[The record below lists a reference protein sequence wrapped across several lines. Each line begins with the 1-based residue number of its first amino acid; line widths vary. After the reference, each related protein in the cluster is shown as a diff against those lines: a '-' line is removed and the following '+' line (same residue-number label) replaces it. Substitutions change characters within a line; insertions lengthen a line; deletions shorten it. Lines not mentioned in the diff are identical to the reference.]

1 MRVSIILVS
10 SAALVAA
17 APVPGVGETIWK
29 GITYIPRKVGACV
42 GACVKG
48 VDEAVTVQI
57 PGAVHGLGDGIS
69 AGTRVGKHEAE
80 ESMEAFV
87 KGKHAEKDAITAA
100 NAQEKA
106 TDKVIYDTRMQ
117 QLTAEHAARKAA
129 DDAAYAAIQKAI
141 AERDAA
147 FAVVQKA
154 HDRNDQV
161 AYEAA
166 LAAYYAK
173 ENAVEQARAT
183 FQLSQQRFKDAE
195 EARIKA
201 IIGSSSSSDK
211 SAKSAHA

>member
-87 KGKHAEKDAITAA
+87 KGKHAEK
-100 NAQEKA
+100 
-106 TDKVIYDTRMQ
+106 MPSPPPMP
-117 QLTAEHAARKAA
+117 RKR
-129 DDAAYAAIQKAI
+129 QP
-141 AERDAA
+141 
-147 FAVVQKA
+147 
-154 HDRNDQV
+154 
-161 AYEAA
+161 
-166 LAAYYAK
+166 
-173 ENAVEQARAT
+173 
-183 FQLSQQRFKDAE
+183 
-195 EARIKA
+195 IK
-201 IIGSSSSSDK
+201 SSMTPECSN
-211 SAKSAHA
+211 